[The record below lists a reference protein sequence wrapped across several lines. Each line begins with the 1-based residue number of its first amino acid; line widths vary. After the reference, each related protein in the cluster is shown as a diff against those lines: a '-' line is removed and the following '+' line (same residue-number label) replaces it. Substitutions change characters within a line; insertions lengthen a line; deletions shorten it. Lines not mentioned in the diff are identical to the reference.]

1 MGKGKKEELV
11 WKYLLKNRLATP
23 TEVAKATGVSYGYAH
38 KLMQRIGTPREIF
51 EKDVQTDFEKA
62 IKNAPIREPV
72 NVWTDRIW
80 QVAIM
85 LAVLGV
91 VSLWLLMAW

>member
-1 MGKGKKEELV
+1 MGRGKKEELV

-38 KLMQRIGTPREIF
+38 KLMQRIGTPRKIF

-80 QVAIM
+80 QVSCRGDASI
-85 LAVLGV
+85 GR
-91 VSLWLLMAW
+91 

>member
-1 MGKGKKEELV
+1 MGRGKKEELV

-38 KLMQRIGTPREIF
+38 KLMQRIGTPRKIF